1 MAVRA
6 FKLQLKVGWIRN
18 KKEVELMAYDNM
30 GMAYYYM
37 GNLDY
42 AKYYHARMT
51 NQVIEPSSS
60 LQKIYCISNEETNR
74 QKYMLQGTEGSKFE
88 FNSHVVASAASEE
101 EKIDLIFRQFIISTE
116 GDETPRLVR
125 DDSMRRV
132 QTDELPSPRSLGT
145 SRAVHRNSLSLAGAA
160 RQQRILMVKLRH
172 HVNSKVN
179 FISEYRKNCQ
189 KE

>member
-1 MAVRA
+1 MAVLA
-6 FKLQLKVGWIRN
+6 FKSQLKVGWIRS

-88 FNSHVVASAASEE
+88 FNSHVIASAGSEE

-116 GDETPRLVR
+116 GDETPRLVPV
-125 DDSMRRV
+125 SY
-132 QTDELPSPRSLGT
+132 THLTLPTTPY
-145 SRAVHRNSLSLAGAA
+145 V
-160 RQQRILMVKLRH
+160 
-172 HVNSKVN
+172 
-179 FISEYRKNCQ
+179 
-189 KE
+189 